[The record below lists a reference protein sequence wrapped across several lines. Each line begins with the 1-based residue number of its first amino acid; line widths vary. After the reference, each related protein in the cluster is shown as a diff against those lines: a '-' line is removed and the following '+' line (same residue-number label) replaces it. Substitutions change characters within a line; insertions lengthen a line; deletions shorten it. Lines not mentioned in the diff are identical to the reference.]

1 MVALAAVI
9 LDFTVTTLWY
19 FKASAP
25 IEMKS
30 SIWGKKRNKY
40 RTGGGIDS
48 EGCEFSL
55 AYQDH

>member
-1 MVALAAVI
+1 MVGLAAVI
-9 LDFTVTTLWY
+9 LGFTVTTLWY

-30 SIWGKKRNKY
+30 SVQEKKKTSRI
-40 RTGGGIDS
+40 GGSTDS
-48 EGCEFSL
+48 EECEFSL